1 MKKPENLRLL
11 IESIE
16 SKAKSKSLSDGW
28 LKEHGNST
36 REDVG
41 IGEYAYGIVMVPE
54 DWVLPYIKEL
64 YRRLTEE
71 DEHDAGRSDWN
82 S

>member
-11 IESIE
+11 IEAIE
-16 SKAKSKSLSDGW
+16 SKANSKSLSDGW
-28 LKEHGNST
+28 LKEHGSNT

-54 DWVLPYIKEL
+54 DWVLPYLKKL
-64 YRRLTEE
+64 YRYLT
-71 DEHDAGRSDWN
+71 DTGR
-82 S
+82 

>member
-11 IESIE
+11 IEAIE
-16 SKAKSKSLSDGW
+16 SKANSKSLSDGW
-28 LKEHGNST
+28 LREHGKST

-54 DWVLPYIKEL
+54 DWVLLYLKEL
-64 YRRLTEE
+64 YRRLT
-71 DEHDAGRSDWN
+71 DIGR
-82 S
+82 

>member
-11 IESIE
+11 IEEIE
-16 SKAKSKSLSDGW
+16 SRANSKSLSDGW
-28 LKEHGNST
+28 LKEHGNNT

-54 DWVLPYIKEL
+54 DWVLPYLKEF
-64 YRRLTEE
+64 YRFDGHRKV
-71 DEHDAGRSDWN
+71 GR
-82 S
+82 

>member
-11 IESIE
+11 IEEIE
-16 SKAKSKSLSDGW
+16 SRANSKSLSDGW
-28 LKEHGNST
+28 LKEHGSNT

-54 DWVLPYIKEL
+54 DWVLPYLKEL
-64 YRRLTEE
+64 YRRLT
-71 DEHDAGRSDWN
+71 DIGR
-82 S
+82 

>member
-11 IESIE
+11 IEAIE
-16 SKAKSKSLSDGW
+16 SKANSKSFSDGW
-28 LKEHGNST
+28 LREHGNST

-54 DWVLPYIKEL
+54 DWVLPYLKEF
-64 YRRLTEE
+64 YRRLT
-71 DEHDAGRSDWN
+71 DIGR
-82 S
+82 

>member
-11 IESIE
+11 IEAIE
-16 SKAKSKSLSDGW
+16 SKANSKSLSDGW
-28 LKEHGNST
+28 LREHENST

-54 DWVLPYIKEL
+54 DWVLPYLKEF
-64 YRRLTEE
+64 YRRLT
-71 DEHDAGRSDWN
+71 DIGR
-82 S
+82 